1 MTTNFF
7 SPVSFIAVFGS
18 GIRDGSKSG
27 SGINWFVCSLGT
39 CWNAPGEAEENDPVP
54 LLEGPLGT
62 PLPRPVV
69 HSQHL
74 RLTQQVQFCLL
85 FLHTILTLYH

>member
-7 SPVSFIAVFGS
+7 FTCLFYCCFW
-18 GIRDGSKSG
+18 IRDPGWVK
-27 SGINWFVCSLGT
+27 IRIRDKLVSLFST
-39 CWNAPGEAEENDPVP
+39 CWNAPGDAEENDPVP

-74 RLTQQVQFCLL
+74 GLTQQIQLCLL
-85 FLHTILTLYH
+85 LLHTILTL